1 MEKTVA
7 LAPESAFRT
16 PDAPRAADY
25 TRCVRCGLCLQA
37 CPTYR
42 LLGEE
47 LDSPRGRIYQVALAD
62 AGRLPL
68 DDGFRLHMDRCLDCR
83 ACATACP
90 SGVDYGAIIER
101 ARAEMHAQKPP
112 PRWQR
117 WLLHGLVP
125 HPARRRAAAR
135 LIGWAQKLGLD
146 RIAGRRAAL
155 CPRLDQPPFAA
166 FGQTFAAEGVR
177 RARVVFLPGCV
188 QNEMLPGLNH
198 ATLRVLRRQGCE
210 VVVPPEFGCCGAL
223 PAHAGDRGF
232 ARELARANLT
242 ALEPVEADA
251 VVVNAAGC
259 GAMLKE
265 YAALFEDQ
273 DAATAARAAAFS
285 ARVRDVTEFL
295 DQLGLRAELLG
306 RLPAVAAYQ
315 DACHLAHAQR
325 IRNAPRALLRA
336 IPGLELREMERAD
349 QCCGSAGLY
358 NLQQPE
364 IAAALAADRVA
375 AFRATGAGVL
385 ATANPGCSLQL
396 AAALGPEVRVQHVVE
411 MLDASHRA
419 CKL

>member
-1 MEKTVA
+1 V
-7 LAPESAFRT
+7 PSAFQT

-25 TRCVRCGLCLQA
+25 TRCVRCGLCLRA

-42 LLGEE
+42 VLGEE

-68 DDGFRLHMDRCLDCR
+68 DTELRLHMDRCLDCR
-83 ACATACP
+83 ACSTACP

-101 ARAEMHAQKPP
+101 ARAELFAQQPP
-112 PRWQR
+112 PWWQR

-125 HPARRRAAAR
+125 HPRRRRAAAR
-135 LIGWAQKLGLD
+135 LIGWAQRLRLD
-146 RIAGRRAAL
+146 RIAGSRAAL
-155 CPRLDQPPFAA
+155 CPRLDQPSFAN
-166 FGQTFAAEGVR
+166 FGQTFAAAGPR

-210 VVVPPEFGCCGAL
+210 VFVPPAFGCCGAL
-223 PAHAGDRGF
+223 PAHAGDRAF
-232 ARELARANLT
+232 ARELAQANMSS
-242 ALEPVEADA
+242 LESVEADA

-265 YAALFEDQ
+265 YASLFEGH
-273 DAATAARAAAFS
+273 DAAAAERASVFS
-285 ARVRDVTEFL
+285 ARVRDITEFL
-295 DQLGLRAELLG
+295 DQLGLRRDLLG
-306 RLPAVAAYQ
+306 PLPAVAAYQ

-325 IRNAPRALLRA
+325 IRSAPRALLRA
-336 IPGLELREMERAD
+336 VPDLELREMERAD

-358 NLQQPE
+358 NLQQPG

-375 AFRATGAGVL
+375 AFRATGATVL
-385 ATANPGCSLQL
+385 ATANPGCTLQL
-396 AAALGPEVRVQHVVE
+396 AAALGPAVPVRHVVE
-411 MLDASHRA
+411 LLDASHRA
-419 CKL
+419 CRL